1 MTATNSGTTDTIQIQ
16 ANAPV
21 VANVSTLSSPNRV
34 VIDIPYATSNL
45 EPNLSVQGLSQVLAI
60 RSSMYE
66 EKTVRVVL
74 EIKDTAEYEVI
85 QSGNGIIV
93 TVKKSTLENISYDA
107 SKKALVL
114 QKVNTFDIN
123 SVVHTDNY
131 LKNQY
136 KVTLPG
142 DFTNV
147 YGYGTMKLS
156 YEGIPSVTVE
166 NIGGKTTF
174 SFLEN
179 KIRAY
184 TITEDSN
191 YYYINIKNP
200 KEV

>member
-93 TVKKSTLENISYDA
+93 TVKKR
-107 SKKALVL
+107 
-114 QKVNTFDIN
+114 
-123 SVVHTDNY
+123 
-131 LKNQY
+131 
-136 KVTLPG
+136 G
-142 DFTNV
+142 
-147 YGYGTMKLS
+147 
-156 YEGIPSVTVE
+156 
-166 NIGGKTTF
+166 
-174 SFLEN
+174 FLN
-179 KIRAY
+179 GWRWL
-184 TITEDSN
+184 T
-191 YYYINIKNP
+191 
-200 KEV
+200 